1 MQFASS
7 QKGVALIT
15 ALLIVALATVISVEI
30 SKRLQL
36 DIRRTGNIIASD
48 QALLYMMTAEFWSR
62 RILRDDRLD
71 NNYDYLGEDWATEIP
86 PIPVEGGTI
95 SGRLSDL
102 QGCFNLNSLLANGQ
116 PNVAAQQIFTR
127 LMQQLTTPTGT
138 NLSQAVIDWLD
149 DNLINSPPDGAEDNY
164 YLNLEKPYHSAN
176 SPIYSVSELR
186 LIKGFEE
193 IDIDIEEIQNSL
205 CAFGPTANM
214 QINVNTAPEEVIES
228 LAANMNPTTVENII
242 KQRESDPSDTAQD
255 FLATYNLTNIIAA
268 PTRNLLTA
276 SSEYFLLETE
286 ARIGQAVTLMYSIIH
301 RENDGSTQVLARSQG
316 AY

>member
-1 MQFASS
+1 MRFASS

-30 SKRLQL
+30 SKHLQL
-36 DIRRTGNIIASD
+36 DIRRTGNLIASD
-48 QALLYMMTAEFWSR
+48 QALLYMMTAESWSR
-62 RILRDDRLD
+62 RILRDDRQDNTYDHLD
-71 NNYDYLGEDWATEIP
+71 EGWATEIP

-95 SGRLSDL
+95 SGKLTDL

-127 LMQQLTTPTGT
+127 LMQRLATPTGT

-149 DNLINSPPDGAEDNY
+149 DDLNTRTPDGAEDNY

-186 LIKGFEE
+186 LIKGFEDDA
-193 IDIDIEEIQNSL
+193 IIQQTRDWL
-205 CAFGPTANM
+205 CAFGPAANM
-214 QINVNTAPEEVIES
+214 MINVNTAPAEVIES
-228 LAANMNPTTVENII
+228 LAANMSAATVTQII
-242 KQRESDPSDTAQD
+242 DQRKEDPYETPQEFVNRHNLASIITDTS
-255 FLATYNLTNIIAA
+255 LITV
-268 PTRNLLTA
+268 
-276 SSEYFLLETE
+276 SSEYFLFETE

-301 RENDGSTQVLARSQG
+301 REGDGSTQVLARSQG

>member
-1 MQFASS
+1 MRFASS

-30 SKRLQL
+30 SKHLQL
-36 DIRRTGNIIASD
+36 DIRRTGNLIASD
-48 QALLYMMTAEFWSR
+48 QALLYMMTAESWSR
-62 RILRDDRLD
+62 RILRDDRQDNTYDHLD
-71 NNYDYLGEDWATEIP
+71 EGWATEIP

-95 SGRLSDL
+95 SGKLTDL
-102 QGCFNLNSLLANGQ
+102 QGCFNLNSLVLNDQ
-116 PNVAAQQIFTR
+116 PNPAAQQIFTR
-127 LMQQLTTPTGT
+127 LMQRLATPTGT

-149 DNLINSPPDGAEDNY
+149 SNLINLNPDGAEDNY

-186 LIKGFEE
+186 LIKGFENDE
-193 IDIDIEEIQNSL
+193 IIQQTRDWL
-205 CAFGPTANM
+205 CAFGPAADM
-214 QINVNTAPEEVIES
+214 KINVNTAPAEVLES
-228 LAANMNPTTVENII
+228 LAANMNTATVKQII
-242 KQRESDPSDTAQD
+242 DQRKDDPSDTMPN
-255 FLATYNLTNIIAA
+255 FLGTYNLTNLIKD
-268 PTRNLLTA
+268 RSQLTI

-301 RENDGSTQVLARSQG
+301 RNDDGSTQVLARSQG